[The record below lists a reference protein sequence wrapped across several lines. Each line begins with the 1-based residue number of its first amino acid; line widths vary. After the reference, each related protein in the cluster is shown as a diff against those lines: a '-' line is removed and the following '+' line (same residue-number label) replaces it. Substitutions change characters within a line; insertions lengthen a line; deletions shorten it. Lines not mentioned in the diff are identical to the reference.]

1 MSLPHIWNEDVYLRP
16 QVTIEPL
23 VCGWYAWTHLIAP
36 AQHAMNVLYRHIP
49 LLRSFVQSTAVH
61 VASSRD
67 SSLYG
72 GPFVDLPAER
82 VRDVTELLA
91 DTERHCAQLIEL
103 ARDIKA
109 CDREL
114 QKTATGYSLSEC
126 YARMPQSLRG
136 LVEFLYDLNDH
147 PKMRFHEELLYAL
160 ELGRGMQQIALAM
173 IPERE
178 RKFFMSTPRLESR
191 DSLHFAVPFRDTR
204 IDRLAA
210 MRTRAARLSGMA
222 EELGVREQDR
232 EAFARCFT
240 DEAPRRAAPEYAGDG
255 VRIRYFGHACVL
267 VQMRGTSILL
277 DPMVPFD
284 TDNTDGRFT
293 FCDLPDRI
301 DYVVLSH
308 NHQDHCVPEQLL
320 QLRHRISTVVVPRNN
335 AGSLADPSM
344 KLTLRALGFADIRVV
359 DPFDAI
365 DIPGGIITSLPF
377 PGEHV
382 DLDIHTRQGV
392 LVEALGRKLMFL
404 VDSDG
409 WDPMLFRRV
418 CSVRGGNVD
427 ALFVGMECHGAP
439 LTWLYG
445 PLLTRPISRKN
456 DESRRLSGLDSARAW
471 NAVQE
476 LQPARVF
483 VYAMGQEPWLKYI
496 MGLEYQP
503 GSVQLAE
510 VAAFLERCA
519 KGGISAE
526 QLHISKELEL
536 AAKAC
541 EPASAA

>member
-1 MSLPHIWNEDVYLRP
+1 MSLPHIWNEDVYLKP

-23 VCGWYAWTHLIAP
+23 VCGWYAWPHLIAP

-67 SSLYG
+67 PSLYG
-72 GPFVDLPAER
+72 GPFVDLPAGR
-82 VRDVTELLA
+82 VQEVSELIA
-91 DTERHCAQLIEL
+91 ETERRCAQLIEL

-114 QKTATGYSLSEC
+114 QKAATGYSLSEY

-160 ELGRGMQQIALAM
+160 DASGSVQEIALAM

-178 RKFFMSTPRLESR
+178 RKFFMSTPRLASR
-191 DSLHFAVPFRDTR
+191 DSLHFEVPFQDAR

-210 MRTRAARLSGMA
+210 MRTRAARLADMA
-222 EELGVREQDR
+222 AELGVREQER
-232 EAFARCFT
+232 ATFASCFT
-240 DEAPRRAAPEYAGDG
+240 LEAPCRAAPEYAGDG
-255 VRIRYFGHACVL
+255 MRIRYFGHACVL
-267 VQMRGTSILL
+267 VQIRGTSILL
-277 DPMVPFD
+277 DPMVAFD
-284 TDNTDGRFT
+284 ADKTDGRFT

-320 QLRHRISTVVVPRNN
+320 QLRHRIGTVVVPRNN

-344 KLTLRALGFADIRVV
+344 KLALRALGFADIRVV

-365 DIPGGIITSLPF
+365 AIPGGRITSLPF

-392 LVEALGRKLMFL
+392 LIEALGRKLMFL

-418 CSVRGGNVD
+418 CSVNGGNVD

-471 NAVQE
+471 SAVQE
-476 LQPARVF
+476 LRPARVF
-483 VYAMGQEPWLKYI
+483 VYAMGQEPWLKYV

-503 GSVQLAE
+503 GSVQLGE
-510 VAAFLERCA
+510 VAAFLDRCD
-519 KGGISAE
+519 KSGIAAE

-536 AAKAC
+536 AAQGC